1 MLRPVLLSLCAA
13 LLVSAAPAAADPG
26 TTGGVPAIE
35 PPALSPQGGVDGPRG
50 DGQATAAR
58 AGGHKSD
65 GRAASSAP
73 PAAAS
78 QARTAAASPAAPAAH
93 AAATRPT
100 ASPTASASA
109 SASVGSAGGGGLPRT
124 GFALA
129 ALVAIG
135 TGFMLTG
142 YALRYSRGLDG

>member
-65 GRAASSAP
+65 GRAAPSAP

-78 QARTAAASPAAPAAH
+78 QARTAAASPAAPAGH
-93 AAATRPT
+93 AAATRPS
-100 ASPTASASA
+100 ASATASAS
-109 SASVGSAGGGGLPRT
+109 SSGGSAGGGGLPRT

-142 YALRYSRGLDG
+142 YALRYSRGLDS